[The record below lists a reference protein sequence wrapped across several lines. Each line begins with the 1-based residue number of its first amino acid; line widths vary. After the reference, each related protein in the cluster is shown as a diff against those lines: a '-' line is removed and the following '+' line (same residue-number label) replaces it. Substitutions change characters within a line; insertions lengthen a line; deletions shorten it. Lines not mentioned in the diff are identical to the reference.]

1 MTEIFWRKVVL
12 FIALLFGAQP
22 ALSGEWTFFPRTDA
36 WTVWNGE
43 CSAQFTGPIL
53 RGDLTDAYT
62 SGRLE
67 NQARICLDSPGGN
80 LMEVY
85 DFIQLFEN
93 ADAESDDPFV
103 FSTRVRSGDE
113 CLSACAILFMFGE
126 SYGAN
131 SPSPDRILDRG
142 ARLGFH
148 SPFIDPAA
156 AQTVD
161 SASAFA
167 GAVSIANLLVA
178 NAYRQVT
185 TSGAVLPPELLSI
198 ILGTPPDDMYFVR
211 HLAELSIL
219 GIRTDMDLT
228 MPEVALTFDR
238 PSIEA
243 AMRRICATSY
253 VVENRNWF
261 VTDGY
266 DFSDLIRFSRRY
278 SSPDGV
284 EVLDLVH
291 RPDNGQGYAS
301 DTVIGVLTG
310 PYFVPGWY
318 SSGARLYCMVELQ
331 GEVDG
336 DIMRVSNHYVNINS
350 MHGYSGIIPYEQ
362 HGSSPPSYGLVPI
375 DTLYE

>member
-1 MTEIFWRKVVL
+1 MTEIFWRKIVL
-12 FIALLFGAQP
+12 IIALLFGAQP

-167 GAVSIANLLVA
+167 GAVLIANLLAA

-211 HLAELSIL
+211 HLTELSIL
-219 GIRTDMDLT
+219 GITTDMDLT

-243 AMRRICATSY
+243 AMRRICATSH
-253 VVENRNWF
+253 VVSNRNWF
-261 VTDGY
+261 VTEGY
-266 DFSDLIRFSRRY
+266 DFSDLIRFSRDY
-278 SSPDGV
+278 SANEYV
-284 EVLDLVH
+284 EVPHLVH
-291 RPDNGQGYAS
+291 RTDDRTGYVS

-310 PYFVPGWY
+310 PYFVPGWF
-318 SSGARLYCMVELQ
+318 SAGAQLICMVELR
-331 GEVDG
+331 GEVDR
-336 DIMRVSNHYVNINS
+336 DVMRVSNYYVNFGYFNR
-350 MHGYSGIIPYEQ
+350 YSGGIPDEDDLF
-362 HGSSPPSYGLVPI
+362 SVPSLGLVPI